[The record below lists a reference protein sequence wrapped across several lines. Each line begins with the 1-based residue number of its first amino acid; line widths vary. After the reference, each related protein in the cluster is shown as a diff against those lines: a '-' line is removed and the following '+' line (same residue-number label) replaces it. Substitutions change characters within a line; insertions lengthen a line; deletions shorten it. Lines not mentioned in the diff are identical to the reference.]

1 MGKHF
6 LGNFEIYCIPSKS
19 QSTMSG
25 LTKRCMCVC
34 ERERSGRSR
43 ARITAKSENAF
54 GGITR
59 CLFSF
64 KIEGLTR
71 GQMAIIRSV
80 NSCVSYKQV
89 AACV

>member
-34 ERERSGRSR
+34 ERER
-43 ARITAKSENAF
+43 E
-54 GGITR
+54 
-59 CLFSF
+59 
-64 KIEGLTR
+64 
-71 GQMAIIRSV
+71 V
-80 NSCVSYKQV
+80 V
-89 AACV
+89 AAGLELQLKARMHSGALPGVYFHLR